1 MKLSL
6 FPPIQWSSVAD
17 FTARIYF
24 PSIKSVTKLS
34 AIASPDSC
42 SEFKPASTSYV
53 HRIEKTTTT
62 KKELRRV
69 KGVNAN
75 PNCWKTP
82 DLSWIIDRIRGLVHT
97 NPHSFFLQESAFRP
111 HEPLNPLN
119 HPSPSIDLFTV
130 LSSFDLDKFGKIRRH
145 HWKERLKISK
155 ITKFESFED
164 LHVGGGCMFAIQTSG
179 KFHDF
184 EELYFR

>member
-1 MKLSL
+1 MKRSL

-53 HRIEKTTTT
+53 HRIEKAITK

-75 PNCWKTP
+75 PNCWKP
-82 DLSWIIDRIRGLVHT
+82 SDLSWIIDRLRGLVRT
-97 NPHSFFLQESAFRP
+97 NLLSFFLQESAFRP
-111 HEPLNPLN
+111 HEPVNPLN
-119 HPSPSIDLFTV
+119 NPSSSIDPFTV
-130 LSSFDLDKFGKIRRH
+130 FITFDMDKLGKIRRH
-145 HWKERLKISK
+145 HWKERLKINEMA
-155 ITKFESFED
+155 KFENE
-164 LHVGGGCMFAIQTSG
+164 VTP
-179 KFHDF
+179 
-184 EELYFR
+184 

>member
-34 AIASPDSC
+34 AIASPDPC

-75 PNCWKTP
+75 PNCWKP
-82 DLSWIIDRIRGLVHT
+82 SDLSWTIDRIRGLVHT
-97 NPHSFFLQESAFRP
+97 NPHSCVHTS
-111 HEPLNPLN
+111 LNPLN

-130 LSSFDLDKFGKIRRH
+130 FSTFAMDKFGKSVDTTGKSALMLVKLPNLKVI
-145 HWKERLKISK
+145 RLKRAK
-155 ITKFESFED
+155 I
-164 LHVGGGCMFAIQTSG
+164 
-179 KFHDF
+179 
-184 EELYFR
+184 

>member
-1 MKLSL
+1 MKWSL

-53 HRIEKTTTT
+53 HRMEKTTTT

-97 NPHSFFLQESAFRP
+97 NPHSFFLQESALRP

-130 LSSFDLDKFGKIRRH
+130 FSSFDMDKFGKIRRH
-145 HWKERLKISK
+145 HWKERLNVSK
-155 ITKFESFED
+155 IAKFESD
-164 LHVGGGCMFAIQTSG
+164 TS
-179 KFHDF
+179 
-184 EELYFR
+184 